1 MSKLNFGHFDRCE
14 NQNEI
19 KIWNYPK
26 NPEILKSVFIVQVL
40 KERHYNNTLSKIGI
54 FVEFVAFF
62 YQPVVVAAKRRI
74 RRVFRS

>member
-1 MSKLNFGHFDRCE
+1 MDILIGV
-14 NQNEI
+14 
-19 KIWNYPK
+19 KICK
-26 NPEILKSVFIVQVL
+26 IEILKSWKTEFLKLVFIVQVL

>member
-1 MSKLNFGHFDRCE
+1 MKSRKTEF
-14 NQNEI
+14 
-19 KIWNYPK
+19 
-26 NPEILKSVFIVQVL
+26 LKSVFIVQVL

-54 FVEFVAFF
+54 FVKFLAFF